1 MMVANPK
8 KFTLMHDM
16 NMPIRDALRGV
27 VNLADATED
36 MLEPASKL
44 LPEPLRSR
52 FHTAMQAFEQA
63 GKRLLHAPINMERIS
78 VAAQFARGIAVNKT
92 GVSAAAS
99 VIVFAWEHLNQS
111 RVDHRHLI
119 SETIVADRLSRLS
132 SAEGDTGFA
141 FAATLF
147 LDLRQSSA
155 IGVMPGVTRGITS
168 DEETEVDL
176 ALMAIAVWLASNR
189 ADTLEEEEKLLD
201 LSMALVRALQPE
213 AATAF
218 QSHATLTQF
227 LDETSSHL

>member
-1 MMVANPK
+1 
-8 KFTLMHDM
+8 
-16 NMPIRDALRGV
+16 
-27 VNLADATED
+27 

-52 FHTAMQAFEQA
+52 FHSAMQAFEQA
-63 GKRLLHAPINMERIS
+63 GKRLLHAPIDMERIS
-78 VAAQFARGIAVNKT
+78 DAAQFAQGTTLDKSGVNT
-92 GVSAAAS
+92 AAS

-119 SETIVADRLSRLS
+119 SETIVADRLSRLQPD
-132 SAEGDTGFA
+132 GGTTGFA
-141 FAATLF
+141 FAASLF

-155 IGVMPGVTRGITS
+155 IGVMPGLTRGITE

-176 ALMAIAVWLASNR
+176 ALMAIAVWLSSKR

-201 LSMALVRALQPE
+201 LSMALVRALQSE

-218 QSHATLTQF
+218 QSQEALAQF